1 MNELKSYTEYAV
13 STPTADF
20 VIGFDFNYGE
30 DAVNVT
36 VDDVPAS
43 EAGYTVVYLNET
55 TIRLSPSVPSGVVRL
70 QRETDIDQTDH
81 AYRAGAKFIAQT
93 MDENFE
99 QLRHSQQEVRDGF
112 VKLADDTYEI
122 IDTLEEVGKSA
133 QDAADAAEVAAAL
146 ANNAAAQVNDK
157 VSYEDF
163 NNKPHNA
170 MLGRDAASA
179 HPTSSILDASGET
192 QQQVN
197 YNGGSKWHSRVGG
210 YQGNERVVLANGD
223 IVKSTITG
231 NVNDPN
237 VNMTGWR
244 LDDNTVESIADLMT
258 IQNPK
263 DGQVVFLESY
273 NAGQGAGGDDF
284 KYNSNRS
291 SENDGI
297 SIFNGWER
305 LWSVDYVTFYHA
317 GAVGDYVTD
326 DEVAIERAQQY
337 ARDNGKQIFIAGNFA
352 KSKPFVM
359 RSSDYV
365 TGSRLAS
372 RIKKISNATSGL
384 PAILAP
390 EKDNVY
396 DIYDVDALCIFL
408 PWSGYYANHITL
420 RDVMFIR
427 GTYGVDNA
435 SDHGLYA
442 PRHSSCETLNLK
454 FDNVLGGFFAKN
466 LFLNRHVNFESV
478 GQSSGGIHASNIG
491 MHIFDGDNIQT
502 GTSNTFERFL
512 FVNYQQAYYISGLQ
526 TSKFLCCY
534 GEAISKNGGND
545 DTQIFAVYNPQELS
559 FENCGLESCYGSP
572 LYIVNTN
579 TSIRGKI
586 SIKGWQSR
594 WGANGTL
601 VDRGINLLTAS
612 GNVDVVVESSTF
624 HKANEGYI
632 NDFGYVSGGAKL
644 INIGSTIGSSVVA
657 TSNSSY
663 INVSN
668 PESFSDYNLVKSATP
683 VGNDLNNGAEPKS
696 GLVIKVV
703 NGATLNIP
711 TGLTDVWGTSEYY
724 GLNSTQ
730 GTQVIH
736 CTNYAKS
743 YRRYKT
749 GDSSYSEWVE
759 V

>member
-1 MNELKSYTEYAV
+1 MLQPTRLISTPFAQEGEKTQIQNVTGEFDNSATYQLGFPPLTMQSIRLGGKPPKGTDFNGVLFDITENISFLCKGGRYQYNAGLSTLIGGYPEGSNLLLDDNVTEVV
-13 STPTADF
+13 STVAGNQNNPNTDMTGWTFKPNRTTAE
-20 VIGFDFNYGE
+20 Y
-30 DAVNVT
+30 
-36 VDDVPAS
+36 
-43 EAGYTVVYLNET
+43 
-55 TIRLSPSVPSGVVRL
+55 
-70 QRETDIDQTDH
+70 
-81 AYRAGAKFIAQT
+81 
-93 MDENFE
+93 
-99 QLRHSQQEVRDGF
+99 
-112 VKLADDTYEI
+112 
-122 IDTLEEVGKSA
+122 
-133 QDAADAAEVAAAL
+133 VA
-146 ANNAAAQVNDK
+146 
-157 VSYEDF
+157 
-163 NNKPHNA
+163 
-170 MLGRDAASA
+170 
-179 HPTSSILDASGET
+179 DASGET

-210 YQGNERVVLANGD
+210 YFKNERVVLINGD

-273 NAGQGAGGDDF
+273 NAGQGDGGDDF

-337 ARDNGKQIFIAGNFA
+337 ARDNGKQVFIAGNFA

-359 RSSDYV
+359 RSGDYV

-491 MHIFDGDNIQT
+491 MQIFDGDNIQT

-586 SIKGWQSR
+586 SINGWQSR

-632 NDFGYVSGGAKL
+632 NDFGYISNGAKL
-644 INIGSTIGSSVVA
+644 INIGSTIGSSVVSA
-657 TSNSSY
+657 SGASY
-663 INVSN
+663 INVEN
-668 PESFSDYNLVKSATP
+668 MMLDGDGGVVKSSKP
-683 VGNDLNNGAEPKS
+683 VGNDLNNGAEDKS
-696 GLVIKVV
+696 GMVIKQV
-703 NGATLNIP
+703 NGATLNLP
-711 TGLTDVWGTSEYY
+711 SGLTDAWGVSQYFGANASEGVQIFMSTTSDAVY
-724 GLNSTQ
+724 
-730 GTQVIH
+730 
-736 CTNYAKS
+736 K
-743 YRRYKT
+743 RRRT
-749 GDSSYSEWVE
+749 GISSFTGWTLL
-759 V
+759 

>member
-1 MNELKSYTEYAV
+1 MPTQKIDPKVIFASDAPAIDKPPVFSDKTKGWDVSRANDGRPEIKEMNKIQQDTDLKILWLNENAV
-13 STPTADF
+13 LPYDASIDYPDGAVTLKDGSFKQLSSGSWIEFLDDFADK
-20 VIGFDFNYGE
+20 
-30 DAVNVT
+30 DAVKR
-36 VDDVPAS
+36 
-43 EAGYTVVYLNET
+43 G
-55 TIRLSPSVPSGVVRL
+55 
-70 QRETDIDQTDH
+70 
-81 AYRAGAKFIAQT
+81 IANRY
-93 MDENFE
+93 DP
-99 QLRHSQQEVRDGF
+99 L
-112 VKLADDTYEI
+112 LTY
-122 IDTLEEVGKSA
+122 
-133 QDAADAAEVAAAL
+133 
-146 ANNAAAQVNDK
+146 N
-157 VSYEDF
+157 
-163 NNKPHNA
+163 
-170 MLGRDAASA
+170 
-179 HPTSSILDASGET
+179 SGERVALT
-192 QQQVN
+192 
-197 YNGGSKWHSRVGG
+197 NG
-210 YQGNERVVLANGD
+210 Y
-223 IVKSTITG
+223 IVKSTNDG
-231 NVNDPN
+231 NANDPN
-237 VNMTGWR
+237 VDMTGWR
-244 LDDNTVESIADLMT
+244 FDDNTVESIADLMT

-273 NAGQGAGGDDF
+273 NAGQGNGGDDF

-297 SIFNGWER
+297 SVFNGWER
-305 LWSVDYVTFYHA
+305 LWLVDYVTFYHA

-352 KSKPFVM
+352 KSKPFVI

-408 PWSGYYANHITL
+408 PWSGCYANHITL

-435 SDHGLYA
+435 SDYGLYA

-478 GQSSGGIHASNIG
+478 GQSSGGVHASNIG
-491 MHIFDGDNIQT
+491 MQIFDGDNIQT

-512 FVNYQQAYYISGLQ
+512 FVNYKQAYYISGLQ
-526 TSKFLCCY
+526 TSEFLCCY
-534 GEAISKNGGND
+534 GEAVSKNGGND
-545 DTQIFAVYNPQELS
+545 DTQVFAVYNPQELS
-559 FENCGLESCYGSP
+559 FENCGLEGCYGSP
-572 LYIVNTN
+572 FYIVNTN

-601 VDRGINLLTAS
+601 IDHGLNLLTAT

-644 INIGSTIGSSVVA
+644 INIGSTIGSSVVC
-657 TSNSSY
+657 TSDSSY

-736 CTNYAKS
+736 CTNYSKS

-749 GDSSYSEWVE
+749 GDSNYSEWVE